1 MTFSLQ
7 FMNLCILN
15 DELWKVSESIKS
27 FMNIDDEF
35 DYIELY
41 DEFCIKIGLRK
52 GSVTVHR
59 PSW

>member
-41 DEFCIKIGLRK
+41 DEFCIQIGLRK